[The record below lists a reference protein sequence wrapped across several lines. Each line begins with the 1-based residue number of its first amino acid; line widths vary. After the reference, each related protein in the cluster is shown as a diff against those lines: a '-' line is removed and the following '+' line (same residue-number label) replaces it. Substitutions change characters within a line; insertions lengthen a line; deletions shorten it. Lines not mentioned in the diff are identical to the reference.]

1 MASAAGNLLQG
12 ATRLTTLV
20 QEFKT

>member
-1 MASAAGNLLQG
+1 MVAAAGNLLQG
-12 ATRLTTLV
+12 ATRLTALM